1 MTEKSPLD
9 YRPSF
14 FDRPVFAAVVS
25 TTLLFTLL
33 LILYFIDFVPGL
45 TGLNVRIYSGMH
57 GGGYNATVD
66 KIAVIAGKKKG
77 KIANFP
83 TQGSLE
89 NLKLLSESSD
99 TNAFAMAQNG
109 LPIPE
114 GLELVTRLSKSE
126 TVFFLGR
133 NAGSIKTLAGL
144 RGKHI
149 GIGPE
154 GSGAAHFARKFHA
167 TMHMDSLHVTLTNH
181 SLDEQM
187 RLLKNGGLDL
197 AVLIFSE
204 NAEIIEHAILRDGL
218 QFATFRQGESF
229 AKRLPFLRTSS
240 IREGYFDPIRNIPD
254 TDKPVLKLD
263 TMVLCKKGT
272 RRSQIIGLLSAIQEL
287 QPDLVIFNNTVPNLT
302 GVAYT
307 QAAKDYFAN
316 QGPEV
321 YDRYAPRLMDFM
333 PLGNLVQILMA
344 ISVFFNLLNVANR
357 FLLWR
362 LDANR
367 VDIESGVHALFGR
380 PITAEEISLAALQPG
395 HATDSVRAALDMLI
409 DRLSRLGAK
418 CRKQSLS
425 LLVPMGK
432 EQAYRYQEEII
443 NRMLSA
449 MKAYRQRMD

>member
-1 MTEKSPLD
+1 MKNSTTD

-14 FDRPVFAAVVS
+14 FDRPVFAVVVS
-25 TTLLFTLL
+25 TTLFLTLL

-45 TGLNVRIYSGMH
+45 TGLNVRIYSGMQ
-57 GGGYNATVD
+57 GGGYSATVE
-66 KIAVIAGKKKG
+66 KLGVIAAKKKG
-77 KIANFP
+77 KITNFP

-89 NLKLLSESSD
+89 NLKLLAESSD
-99 TNAFAMAQNG
+99 GNAFALAQNG

-144 RGKHI
+144 RGKRI

-154 GSGAAHFARKFHA
+154 GSGAAHFARKFHT
-167 TMHMDSLHVTLTNH
+167 TMHLDTLQVTLTNY

-187 RLLKNGGLDL
+187 RLLKTGGLDL
-197 AVLIFSE
+197 AILVFTD
-204 NAEIIEHAILRDGL
+204 NAEIIEQAILKDGL
-218 QFATFRQGESF
+218 QFATFRQGDSF

-254 TDKPVLKLD
+254 SDKPVLKLD

-287 QPDLVIFNNTVPNLT
+287 QPDLINFNNTIPNLT
-302 GVAYT
+302 GAAYT

-344 ISVFFNLLNVANR
+344 ISVLFNLLNVANR
-357 FLLWR
+357 FFLWR

-380 PITAEEISLAALQPG
+380 TITAEEIAIAEVLPEHKSPTA
-395 HATDSVRAALDMLI
+395 HATLDALI
-409 DRLSRLGAK
+409 ERLARLGTK

-432 EQAYRYQEEII
+432 EQSYRYQEEII
-443 NRMLSA
+443 NRTISA
-449 MKAYRQRMD
+449 MKAYRQRME

>member
-1 MTEKSPLD
+1 MKATSPD

-14 FDRPVFAAVVS
+14 FDRPVFTVVIS
-25 TTLLFTLL
+25 TTLFFTLL

-45 TGLNVRIYSGMH
+45 TGLHVRIYSGMQ
-57 GGGYNATVD
+57 GGGYSATVD
-66 KIAVIAGKKKG
+66 KLATIAAKKKG

-89 NLKLLSESSD
+89 NLKLLAESND
-99 TNAFAMAQNG
+99 TNAFALAQNG

-133 NAGSIKTLAGL
+133 SAAAIKNLADL
-144 RGKHI
+144 RGKRI

-154 GSGAAHFARKFHA
+154 GSGAAHFARKFYA
-167 TMHMDSLHVTLTNH
+167 TMQMDSLQVTLTNH
-181 SLDEQM
+181 SLEDQM
-187 RLLKNGGLDL
+187 KLLKNGGLDL
-197 AVLIFSE
+197 AILIFSD
-204 NAEIIEHAILRDGL
+204 NAGIIEQAILKDGL

-229 AKRLPFLRTSS
+229 AKKLPFLRTSS
-240 IREGYFDPIRNIPD
+240 IREGYFDPIKNIPES
-254 TDKPVLKLD
+254 DKPVLKLD

-287 QPDLVIFNNTVPNLT
+287 QPDLVNFNNTVPNLT

-316 QGPEV
+316 HGPEV

-362 LDANR
+362 VDANR

-380 PITAEEISLAALQPG
+380 SITAEEIALAEMQPEHKTPAAKQTLDAL
-395 HATDSVRAALDMLI
+395 I
-409 DRLSRLGAK
+409 ERLARLGAK

-443 NRMLSA
+443 NRDLSA
-449 MKAYRQRMD
+449 LKAYRRRIG

>member
-1 MTEKSPLD
+1 MEKLPLA

-14 FDRPVFAAVVS
+14 FDRPVFAVVVS
-25 TTLLFTLL
+25 TTLLCTLL

-45 TGLNVRIYSGMH
+45 TGLNVRMYSGMQ
-57 GGGYNATVD
+57 GGGYSATVD
-66 KIAVIAGKKKG
+66 KLAHIAAKKKG
-77 KIANFP
+77 KITNFP

-89 NLKLLSESSD
+89 NLKLLAESSD
-99 TNAFAMAQNG
+99 TNAFALAQNG

-114 GLELVTRLSKSE
+114 GLELVTRFSKSE

-133 NAGSIKTLAGL
+133 NAGAIKTLAGL
-144 RGKHI
+144 RGKRI

-154 GSGAAHFARKFHA
+154 GSGAAHFARRFYD
-167 TMHMDSLHVTLTNH
+167 TMHMDTLRVTLSNH
-181 SLDEQM
+181 SLEEQM
-187 RLLKNGGLDL
+187 RLLQNGGLDL
-197 AVLIFSE
+197 AILIFSE
-204 NAEIIEHAILRDGL
+204 NAEIIEHAIVRDGL
-218 QFATFRQGESF
+218 QFATFRQGDSF
-229 AKRLPFLRTSS
+229 AKKLPFLRTSS

-254 TDKPVLKLD
+254 SDKPVLKLD

-287 QPDLVIFNNTVPNLT
+287 QPDLVIFNNTIPNLT

-344 ISVFFNLLNVANR
+344 ISVLFNLLNVANR

-367 VDIESGVHALFGR
+367 VDIESAVHALFGR
-380 PITAEEISLAALQPG
+380 AITAEEIALAELQAA
-395 HATDSVRAALDMLI
+395 HATDSAREILDALI
-409 DRLSRLGAK
+409 DRLSRLGVK
-418 CRKQSLS
+418 CRRQSLS

-443 NRMLSA
+443 SRMLSA
-449 MKAYRQRMD
+449 LKAYRQRMD